1 MRRMR
6 RLLRFAL
13 FAVAA
18 AIIAVAA
25 GILVPRPLLPLQRAG
40 EEGATRRTVLLLSNP
55 IHTDIALPA
64 DPDVVAR
71 FSSMA
76 ADGLPID
83 APGARWLVVGWGGR
97 SFYVEAPPWADLK
110 PLPVWRA
117 FTLDSSVMHVLVAGD
132 ISPEHPA
139 VTVLD
144 LDETEF
150 EALLDHTVASFDTD
164 AGGFHLAAP
173 GYGDDDLFY
182 DARGW
187 FNALAGCNVWTASAL
202 RAAGLRTGFWT
213 PLPVFLEWSLALHA
227 DVPPRGATVD

>member
-1 MRRMR
+1 MGRMR
-6 RLLRFAL
+6 RLLRIAL
-13 FAVAA
+13 LVVAA
-18 AIIAVAA
+18 AFVAVAA
-25 GILVPRPLLPLQRAG
+25 GILVPRPLLSPTRAI
-40 EEGATRRTVLLLSNP
+40 EEDTPRRTVLLLSNP

-71 FSSMA
+71 FSAMA

-83 APGARWLVVGWGGR
+83 APGARWLVLGWGGR
-97 SFYVEAPPWADLK
+97 SFYVETPTWADLK
-110 PLPVWRA
+110 PMPVLRA
-117 FTLDSSVMHVLVAGD
+117 FTLDSSVMYVAVMGD
-132 ISPEHPA
+132 ISLAHPA

-144 LDETEF
+144 LDQTSF
-150 EALLDHTVASFDTD
+150 EALLDFTVGSFDTGT
-164 AGGFHLAAP
+164 GGLRVAAP

-202 RAAGLRTGFWT
+202 RAAGIRTGLWT

-227 DVPPRGATVD
+227 GVPASTGDPG